1 LAYGNLKTKI
11 MNNETPLL
19 EHDLETLL
27 ELGEPIFKSIE
38 LLISQSKFDEAYR
51 LIGTTPPVPEWLVSY
66 PSLLDPKEKYQTIH
80 LQLLKKI
87 MDRIFG
93 AYQIGEME
101 TPSILESRVTG
112 KFSVTSKLFI
122 IFQELN
128 RTIDKSRYSCG
139 IATDTCDSIEMLRLC
154 TPSSVSLAEKDAIM
168 RIGDLFG
175 RSLNGRG
182 VNKVEDKKESL
193 TEIEKEIDTVTKLMV
208 EGKSYENAQTLF
220 TVYPHLKNNTTLKAL
235 ADSLPKHKK

>member
-1 LAYGNLKTKI
+1 
-11 MNNETPLL
+11 MNNEIPLL

-38 LLISQSKFDEAYR
+38 LLVSLNKFEEAYR

-80 LQLLKKI
+80 LQLLKRI

-101 TPSILESRVTG
+101 TPSILESRITG

-128 RTIDKSRYSCG
+128 RSIDKLRYSCG
-139 IATDTCDSIEMLRLC
+139 TATDTCDSIELLRLC
-154 TPSSVSLAEKDAIM
+154 TPSSISLAEKDAIM

-182 VNKVEDKKESL
+182 VGKVQDEKEKLVKKRKPDMQICQSYLKAVEDGDIAKQSNILNIYDNQILHDALKK
-193 TEIEKEIDTVTKLMV
+193 
-208 EGKSYENAQTLF
+208 
-220 TVYPHLKNNTTLKAL
+220 
-235 ADSLPKHKK
+235 